1 MGALTLRAGA
11 GAAPRAPLLEARG
24 LCVQLRTPGG
34 WVAAVDGLDL
44 VVAAGETLGLVGESG
59 CGKTLAAL
67 ALMGLLPPAAR
78 LAGGSLRFAG
88 EEIGAL
94 PESGR
99 RRLRGSRMAMVFQEP
114 TTCLNPVLNV
124 QTQLTEGIR
133 LHLGLGRAAA
143 RERALALLT
152 EVGVPDPARRLR
164 SFPHELSGGLRQ
176 RVMIAMALACDP
188 DLLIA
193 DEPTTALDMTIQ
205 AQVLAKIAA
214 LQERRG
220 LAVLLI
226 THDLGIV
233 AQMARRVCVMYAG
246 QVVEEAPVEA
256 LFAAPRHPYTRGLLA
271 SLPRWDRPPA
281 LLAGIPGSVPAPG
294 QAPAGC
300 RFRDRCSLAEARCAQ
315 EQLLEPGG
323 DGRRLRCWKALS

>member
-1 MGALTLRAGA
+1 
-11 GAAPRAPLLEARG
+11 
-24 LCVQLRTPGG
+24 
-34 WVAAVDGLDL
+34 
-44 VVAAGETLGLVGESG
+44 
-59 CGKTLAAL
+59 
-67 ALMGLLPPAAR
+67 
-78 LAGGSLRFAG
+78 
-88 EEIGAL
+88 
-94 PESGR
+94 
-99 RRLRGSRMAMVFQEP
+99 
-114 TTCLNPVLNV
+114 
-124 QTQLTEGIR
+124 
-133 LHLGLGRAAA
+133 
-143 RERALALLT
+143 
-152 EVGVPDPARRLR
+152 
-164 SFPHELSGGLRQ
+164 
-176 RVMIAMALACDP
+176 MIAMALACDP

-246 QVVEEAPVEA
+246 QVVEEAPVAA

-281 LLAGIPGSVPAPG
+281 PLAGIPGAVPAPG

-300 RFRDRCSLAEARCAQ
+300 RFRDRCSLAEADCAR
-315 EQLLEPGG
+315 EQALAPCG
-323 DGRRLRCWKALS
+323 DGRRLRCWKALSW